1 MPMSNMERDRYKN
14 LRSREDKRIKDEDHD
29 PFGEFRKKMKSFDR
43 LADDRTLA
51 SGEIE
56 DWEELMYMRIF
67 RSEDLRFNN
76 VKTGDM

>member
-14 LRSREDKRIKDEDHD
+14 LRSREDKRIEDEDD
-29 PFGEFRKKMKSFDR
+29 DLFGEFRKKMKSFDQ

-56 DWEELMYMRIF
+56 DWEELMYMRDF
-67 RSEDLRFNN
+67 
-76 VKTGDM
+76 

>member
-1 MPMSNMERDRYKN
+1 MPMSKMKRDRYKN

-56 DWEELMYMRIF
+56 DWEELMYMRDF
-67 RSEDLRFNN
+67 
-76 VKTGDM
+76 